1 MNDLF
6 AVVLGILYGL
16 AVYCIRQHNV
26 VKLIIGLG
34 ILSNAVNLTIVTVGF
49 RGASAP
55 IIGLPEPF
63 ADPLVQAM
71 TLTAI
76 VIGFGVTSFALVLAY
91 SLIRSENSVE
101 VDEYRKLKG

>member
-1 MNDLF
+1 MNSLF
-6 AVVLGILYGL
+6 AVVIGVLFGI

-26 VKLIIGLG
+26 VKLVIGLG
-34 ILSNAVNLTIVTVGF
+34 ILSNAINLTIVAVGF
-49 RGASAP
+49 RGVSAP
-55 IIGLPEPF
+55 ILGLEAPY

-101 VDEYRKLKG
+101 VDEYKKLKG